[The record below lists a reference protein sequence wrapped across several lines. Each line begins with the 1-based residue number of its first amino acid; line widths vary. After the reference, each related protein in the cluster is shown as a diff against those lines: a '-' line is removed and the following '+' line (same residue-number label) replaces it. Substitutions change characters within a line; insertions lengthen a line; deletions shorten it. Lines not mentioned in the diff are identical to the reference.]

1 MVKEISIYRRVSLDI
16 QSLTIIKDFL
26 SPQLININ
34 VTLGMQWLCTIN
46 KMKVNWT

>member
-16 QSLTIIKDFL
+16 QSLTIIKDLL

-34 VTLGMQWLCTIN
+34 VTLGMQWLSTIN